1 MKDLF
6 GPSSVVV
13 IGVSTRA
20 QNLGKEI
27 ARNLF
32 EFRYS
37 GVIHLVGAH
46 GGILFG
52 RKIHQSL
59 DEISEP
65 IDLAVILTPANTVP
79 DIMEQCGAQG
89 HTPRHYR
96 KRRLW

>member
-1 MKDLF
+1 VKDLF

-37 GVIHLVGAH
+37 GVIHLVSLH
-46 GGILFG
+46 GGILLENYCPSMKYQSPRSVDSRSCQQCPGHSG
-52 RKIHQSL
+52 R
-59 DEISEP
+59 
-65 IDLAVILTPANTVP
+65 
-79 DIMEQCGAQG
+79 CG
-89 HTPRHYR
+89 PRAHAASSS
-96 KRRLW
+96 KAAALVS